1 MILWNKR
8 FILMKLIPDLFTVNE
23 SIFFILFISTGEGRK
38 TEHFS
43 NLFLTSLT
51 DLIKSLLGL
60 IFRKVN
66 TIISPEPT
74 ILMICF
80 WLIGIIPGQ
89 TPVVM
94 RCSFLKS
101 ILNVVSLVIFLENN
115 NGVNHRASEH
125 ILLILKVFLDKV

>member
-1 MILWNKR
+1 MVFRDVLFIGMILFPGLLVVSIGLFR
-8 FILMKLIPDLFTVNE
+8 ILLMTASE
-23 SIFFILFISTGEGRK
+23 RRK
-38 TEHFS
+38 TEYLS

-51 DLIKSLLGL
+51 DLIQSLLGL

-66 TIISPEPT
+66 TIIGPEPAIPT
-74 ILMICF
+74 ICF
-80 WLIGIIPGQ
+80 RLIGIIPGQ

-94 RCSFLKS
+94 RSSFLKS
-101 ILNVVSLVIFLENN
+101 ILNIITLVIFLENN